1 MSPIIALARVL
12 TVWCWLGGVKS
23 SAEYEFDWQNELS
36 LEHLEDRSGD
46 QYLLVNS
53 NDPAEVRA
61 SVEEYR
67 HVILTS
73 KIDRKSRETL
83 EDYQAV
89 HNDFL
94 SEITKKYDSEEE
106 EDKVSVSTEKIGTK
120 EKKSKS
126 TEEVGSNESVLN
138 IDDLNNWTILEK
150 LEEVKNIIETINLGH
165 KSTENIVRKECQSGI
180 LFSGQSLLYLS

>member
-1 MSPIIALARVL
+1 MSPIITRVL
-12 TVWCWLGGVKS
+12 TVCCWLGRVKS
-23 SAEYEFDWQNELS
+23 SSEYEFDWQNELS
-36 LEHLEDRSGD
+36 LENLEDRSGD

-53 NDPAEVRA
+53 EHPAEVRA

-94 SEITKKYDSEEE
+94 SDITKNYDSEE

-120 EKKSKS
+120 DKESKS

-165 KSTENIVRKECQSGI
+165 KSTEKIVRKECQSGT
-180 LFSGQSLLYLS
+180 LFRGKIY

>member
-1 MSPIIALARVL
+1 MSPIIARVL
-12 TVWCWLGGVKS
+12 TVCCWLGRVKS

-36 LEHLEDRSGD
+36 LENLEDRSGD

-53 NDPAEVRA
+53 EHPAEVRA

-94 SEITKKYDSEEE
+94 SDITKNYDSEE

-120 EKKSKS
+120 DKESKS

-165 KSTENIVRKECQSGI
+165 KSTEKIVRKECQSGA
-180 LFSGQSLLYLS
+180 LFRGKIY